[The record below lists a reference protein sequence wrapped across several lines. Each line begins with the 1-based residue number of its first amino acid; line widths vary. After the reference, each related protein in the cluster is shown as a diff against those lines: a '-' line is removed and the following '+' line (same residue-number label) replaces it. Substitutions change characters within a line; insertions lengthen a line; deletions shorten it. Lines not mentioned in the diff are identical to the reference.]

1 MICVVCKTNDICI
14 FLSSEFGYKLIYF
27 LLCIDLIQKVAIK
40 TLKQTEKN
48 GLFSLVFE
56 NEAYSEFEKFI
67 EAFKNEADV
76 SRDLNVILSYIE
88 QMINGA
94 GFLERYFRPEGKM
107 RDNVCALP
115 VVSGKL
121 RLYCLRLSDS
131 VLIAGG
137 GGRKMTQS
145 YEEDANLNGYVISLQ
160 KLDELIK
167 VEVKKGNIVIETGAI
182 IGAQDKFYDL

>member
-1 MICVVCKTNDICI
+1 MAQVILK
-14 FLSSEFGYKLIYF
+14 S
-27 LLCIDLIQKVAIK
+27 
-40 TLKQTEKN
+40 LKQTEKN

-56 NEAYSEFEKFI
+56 NEDYSEFEKFI
-67 EAFKNEADV
+67 EKFKNEADV
-76 SRDLNVILSYIE
+76 AKDLNVILSYIE

-107 RDNVCALP
+107 KDDVCALP

-137 GGRKMTQS
+137 GGRKTTKTYQ
-145 YEEDANLNGYVISLQ
+145 DDVNLNGYVISLQ
-160 KLDELIK
+160 KLDKLIK
-167 VEVKKGNIVIETGAI
+167 VEVKKGNIIIESGAI
-182 IGAQDKFYDL
+182 QGVSDKTFDI

>member
-1 MICVVCKTNDICI
+1 MA
-14 FLSSEFGYKLIYF
+14 
-27 LLCIDLIQKVAIK
+27 KVAIK

-48 GLFSLVFE
+48 GLFSLIFE

-67 EAFKNEADV
+67 EKFKNEADV
-76 SRDLNVILSYIE
+76 ARDLNVILSYIE

-94 GFLERYFRPEGKM
+94 GFLERFFRPEGKM
-107 RDNVCALP
+107 RDDVCALP

-137 GGRKMTQS
+137 GGRKTTKT
-145 YEEDANLNGYVISLQ
+145 YDEDSNLNGYVISLQ

-167 VEVKKGNIVIETGAI
+167 AEVRKGNIIIESGTIRGT
-182 IGAQDKFYDL
+182 DNKTFDL

>member
-1 MICVVCKTNDICI
+1 MA
-14 FLSSEFGYKLIYF
+14 
-27 LLCIDLIQKVAIK
+27 KVEIK
-40 TLKQTEKN
+40 TLKQTDKN

-67 EAFKNEADV
+67 EKFKNEADV
-76 SRDLNVILSYIE
+76 AKDLNVILSYLE

-94 GFLERYFRPEGKM
+94 GFLERYFRPEGKR

-137 GGRKMTQS
+137 GGRKTTKS
-145 YEEDANLNGYVISLQ
+145 YDEDSNLNGYVISLQ
-160 KLDELIK
+160 KLDELIR
-167 VEVKKGNIVIETGAI
+167 VEVKKGNIVIEAGSI
-182 IGAQDKFYDL
+182 IGKDDKTFEL

>member
-1 MICVVCKTNDICI
+1 MA
-14 FLSSEFGYKLIYF
+14 
-27 LLCIDLIQKVAIK
+27 KVTIK

-56 NEAYSEFEKFI
+56 NDAYSEFEKFI
-67 EAFKNEADV
+67 ELFKNEADV
-76 SRDLNVILSYIE
+76 AKDLNVILSYIE

-107 RDNVCALP
+107 RDAVCALP

-137 GGRKMTQS
+137 GGRKTTKT
-145 YEEDANLNGYVISLQ
+145 YEEDLNLNGYVISLQ

-167 VEVKKGNIVIETGAI
+167 VEVKKGNIVIESGTLKGT
-182 IGAQDKFYDL
+182 DNKTFEL

>member
-1 MICVVCKTNDICI
+1 MAKA
-14 FLSSEFGYKLIYF
+14 
-27 LLCIDLIQKVAIK
+27 AIK

-67 EAFKNEADV
+67 ELFKNEADV
-76 SRDLNVILSYIE
+76 AKDLNLILSYIE

-94 GFLERYFRPEGKM
+94 SFLERYFRPEGKM
-107 RDNVCALP
+107 RDDVCALP

-137 GGRKMTQS
+137 GGRKATKT
-145 YEEDANLNGYVISLQ
+145 YEEDSNLNGYVISLQ
-160 KLDELIK
+160 KLDKLIK
-167 VEVKKGNIVIETGAI
+167 AEVKKGNIVIESGTIKGT
-182 IGAQDKFYDL
+182 DNKTFEL